1 MSATPSFK
9 AMIKDG
15 VIKRA
20 DAMKIRY
27 EDIHVEPG
35 FNLRTAYD
43 LLSEDERREAEEDD
57 NRLLAHIASG
67 GQVPPLEV
75 RPRVDGG
82 VWLVDGH
89 RRHHNTGRAIA
100 QGAPL
105 QDKDGQVWIM
115 VVPFTGNDAQRVA
128 RVLTSEENRKLRPL
142 ERALGYARLRAFGW
156 DNARI
161 AQDVHRTV
169 NHVAQLL
176 QLADAPSKVQAMVS
190 AGQLAADE
198 AVKVV
203 RDHGE
208 EKATQ
213 VLDEAMQRA
222 KAMGKTKVTGAVLRE
237 KALPPKIVSGLVGS
251 VDSFMETLSTDTRT
265 KLTTLEGQLK
275 KEGDWPFP
283 HKIEVD
289 AAALLALLKSHAAV
303 GEARERA
310 AVSQRNKEAKA
321 AQASLTED

>member
-1 MSATPSFK
+1 
-9 AMIKDG
+9 
-15 VIKRA
+15 
-20 DAMKIRY
+20 
-27 EDIHVEPG
+27 
-35 FNLRTAYD
+35 
-43 LLSEDERREAEEDD
+43 
-57 NRLLAHIASG
+57 
-67 GQVPPLEV
+67 
-75 RPRVDGG
+75 
-82 VWLVDGH
+82 
-89 RRHHNTGRAIA
+89 
-100 QGAPL
+100 
-105 QDKDGQVWIM
+105 M

-222 KAMGKTKVTGAVLRE
+222 KAMGKTKVTGAVLRD
-237 KALPPKIVSGLVGS
+237 KPLPPKVVSGLVGS
-251 VDSFMETLSTDTRT
+251 VDTFMESLSTETRT
-265 KLTTLEGQLK
+265 RLTTLEGDLK

-283 HKIEVD
+283 RKIEVD
-289 AAALLALLKSHAAV
+289 AAALLALLQAHAAV
-303 GEARERA
+303 GVARQRA
-310 AVSQRNKEAKA
+310 AESQRSKEAKA
-321 AQASLTED
+321 AQASLPED